1 MAFDKELLD
10 AYFDRGVDLQNRR
23 VFVGDID
30 STSVSNIVK
39 GLYLM
44 ETDDPEASCEM
55 FISSVGG
62 EVCEALAL
70 YDIMGTVKCPIAT
83 FAYGKC
89 MSAAPLLLAAGKKGE
104 RWVSPHAVFMYHE
117 ASAGVEGKLRDAA
130 VALKHEQSMDDVW
143 ITLMAEHTSKDVRFW
158 KRLNSKPDYY
168 FGAEE
173 AIEWGIADEIWV
185 EKQ

>member
-1 MAFDKELLD
+1 MFDKEQLD
-10 AYFDRGVDLQNRR
+10 SYFDRGIDLQNRR

-30 STSVSNIVK
+30 STTVTNIVK

-44 ETDDPEASCEM
+44 ETDDPCEPCEM

-62 EVCEALAL
+62 EVCEAIAL
-70 YDIMGTVKCPIAT
+70 YDIMQTIKCPIHT

-89 MSAAPLLLAAGKKGE
+89 MSAAPLLLAAGKPGE
-104 RWVSPHAVFMYHE
+104 RWVSPHAAFMYHE
-117 ASAGVEGKLRDAA
+117 ASAGIEGKLRDAA
-130 VALKHEQSMDDVW
+130 VALKHEQNMDNLW
-143 ITLMAEHTSKDVRFW
+143 IKLMAEHTNKDERFW

-168 FGAEE
+168 FTADE
-173 AIEWGIADEIWV
+173 ATDWGIADSIWV